1 MEGSE
6 LFRHAEKWLTDNPG
20 KTLRDY
26 YKATGYTGPKLK
38 PRQRKGQPISISYKG
53 KSAESEGRR
62 RRALQSKTPEEAANL
77 YQTKKL
83 AQKISQDPIH
93 QLAYEGKPS
102 IAEHDVRV
110 LSGGSNEYMSISDP
124 DFKVFKDTIE
134 QKVHRQF
141 PDGQY
146 VVDVDDVSGGVRI
159 IDSNY
164 HNKFEPTSQQ
174 PGFTLEPGE
183 DIDAGLQKNFS
194 KPTLSSN
201 RGSIGFKR
209 SALTGLA
216 ATGIAALGPL
226 GTAVS
231 AAETAGR
238 KEIADIT
245 GNPVDRV
252 QQYISG
258 ASLAADAASYAPPL
272 TVPATI
278 VSTGLDAINVGIDTT
293 RGFINLFTRR

>member
-1 MEGSE
+1 MPSKYDAINKIKAENPE
-6 LFRHAEKWLTDNPG
+6 LTWTQA
-20 KTLRDY
+20 
-26 YKATGYTGPKLK
+26 A
-38 PRQRKGQPISISYKG
+38 RQAGFSGEWTSYKG
-53 KSAESEGRR
+53 RAKPRTGDATGQAR
-62 RRALQSKTPEEAANL
+62 RRAKFDQPSTEMAGYESKRLQQEVARLNAEAEMYGL
-77 YQTKKL
+77 EPYQIEHLLDQSDAKSI
-83 AQKISQDPIH
+83 QQGSSGDPTNKVIVT
-93 QLAYEGKPS
+93 QTAARFKDRVKQNVPPGYTVTLNPTTES
-102 IAEHDVRV
+102 VRV
-110 LSGGSNEYMSISDP
+110 VPDKFFDPVADP
-124 DFKVFKDTIE
+124 DTL
-134 QKVHRQF
+134 
-141 PDGQY
+141 PG
-146 VVDVDDVSGGVRI
+146 VDVPVGSDI
-159 IDSNY
+159 SN
-164 HNKFEPTSQQ
+164 
-174 PGFTLEPGE
+174 L
-183 DIDAGLQKNFS
+183 KNN
-194 KPTLSSN
+194 LSAT

-209 SALTGLA
+209 GALTGLA
-216 ATGIAALGPL
+216 AGGIAALGPL